1 MCVLEAFVVAGK
13 ELLDEFVDELSDEDE
28 DEEDAVDEDE
38 DDPELEEELDPDDDL
53 DNVSS
58 SGFNRELTGA
68 ILLGGTPSP
77 QHIFDP
83 KGQLQ

>member
-1 MCVLEAFVVAGK
+1 MCVLDVLVGAGR

-28 DEEDAVDEDE
+28 DDEDAVEDDE
-38 DDPELEEELDPDDDL
+38 DDSELEEELEPDDDL